1 MNLFGKQ
8 FRHTPGFTA
17 LLALLLAAAIAFCT
31 IGFAAWSGA
40 NAQLREMD
48 AQYTTIAVPRGDVY
62 WTGLLYK
69 ENEWTPLAQQ
79 NVPGLLADDCRGF
92 LTAHVDGCDSLS
104 AYELNHYESADF
116 DVYGNSMAV
125 LAVRCISV
133 SESDAPIEQAIFNE
147 KDEIIGYEEVVERSY
162 YASFAL

>member
-8 FRHTPGFTA
+8 FRHTLGFTA

-104 AYELNHYESADF
+104 AYELDHYESADF

-147 KDEIIGYEEVVERSY
+147 KMRS
-162 YASFAL
+162 LVMRR